1 MASDRIEETTAGGG
15 TRPRLVENAVTRR
28 FLDRGVGPSPIR
40 LRRLATEPP
49 RPFSFGNRFLGRPA
63 FLEEAQRRV
72 LAEDLGALLDLMFT
86 LPARLFGGDLRAMT
100 DAVGLAP
107 VQYEAIARTATGRP
121 TRLGRAD
128 LFYDG
133 ERFRLLE
140 FNVSSALGGWD
151 MPVVTRRLLRDPG
164 LASFVEDERLAYVD
178 TLAAIAEVVRD
189 ECAGFDHPS
198 RPVVALVDWP
208 SSYPTFGPVLG
219 FMASLLGD
227 LGFEAAGCH
236 AGQITSRDGHLYLD
250 GRHVDVVYRFIQL
263 GDLLEPDALAVLE
276 PILTAAE
283 RGTVRLVTSF
293 EAGLFASKGC
303 LALLCDDDHRGSFSF
318 AERELIDRVLP
329 WTRTLRAGETTVGGR
344 AVDLV
349 EHVLAHRSELVLK
362 PALLSGG
369 TGVVQG
375 WQTDQ
380 RTWAETVRTGVRERF
395 VVQER
400 VRPSAE
406 RFPAETGG
414 ADSGWAEFVL
424 NWGVFITGRAYG
436 GMLVRALPGS
446 DPGVINTRAGAAV
459 TCVFEAPA

>member
-1 MASDRIEETTAGGG
+1 MASDRVEETAGGG
-15 TRPRLVENAVTRR
+15 ARPRLVENAVTRR
-28 FLDRGVGPSPIR
+28 FLDRRIDAPPD
-40 LRRLATEPP
+40 RLARLAGEPP
-49 RPFSFGNRFLGRPA
+49 RPFSFGDRFLTRPA
-63 FLEEAQRRV
+63 FLEERQRRLLV
-72 LAEDLGALLDLMFT
+72 EDLGALLDLMFA
-86 LPARLFGGDLRAMT
+86 LPARLFGGDLRAMA

-121 TRLGRAD
+121 ARLGRAD
-128 LFYDG
+128 LFHDG

-164 LASFVEDERLAYVD
+164 LASFAESERLTHVD

-189 ECAGFDHPS
+189 ECAGLDGPS
-198 RPVVALVDWP
+198 RPFVALVDWP
-208 SSYPTFGPVLG
+208 PSYPTFGPVLD
-219 FMASLLGD
+219 FMARLLGD

-236 AGQITSRDGHLYLD
+236 AGQITGRDGHLYLG
-250 GRHVDVVYRFIQL
+250 GRHVDVVYRFVQL
-263 GDLLEPDALAVLE
+263 GDLLEPGALDVLE
-276 PILTAAE
+276 PILAAAE

-303 LALLCDDDHRGSFSF
+303 LALLCDDERRG
-318 AERELIDRVLP
+318 ALTPGERALVDRVLP
-329 WTRTLRAGETTVGGR
+329 WTRTLRAGETTVGGQ
-344 AVDLV
+344 AVGLV
-349 EHVLAHRSELVLK
+349 DHVLAHRSELVLK

-369 TGVVQG
+369 AGVVQG

-380 RTWAETVRTGVRERF
+380 RTWADAVRTGVREGF

-406 RFPAETGG
+406 RFRAATG
-414 ADSGWAEFVL
+414 GWAELVL
-424 NWGVFITGRAYG
+424 NWGVFVTGRAYG
-436 GMLVRALPGS
+436 GTFVRALPEA

-459 TCVFEAPA
+459 ACVFEAPA